1 MHFRV
6 FKMEELKSDLY
17 HRLNMM
23 EKKMESEWSQYLFQ
37 FFIFVLCKAL
47 FVVFL

>member
-1 MHFRV
+1 
-6 FKMEELKSDLY
+6 MEELKSDLY

-37 FFIFVLCKAL
+37 FFILVQCKVL